1 MSFFDMGGAKEEEAE
16 KEAEENEDE
25 FMIVYLSES
34 STKEFNR
41 VILDVVSQIRSY
53 YKL

>member
-1 MSFFDMGGAKEEEAE
+1 MGGAKEEEAE